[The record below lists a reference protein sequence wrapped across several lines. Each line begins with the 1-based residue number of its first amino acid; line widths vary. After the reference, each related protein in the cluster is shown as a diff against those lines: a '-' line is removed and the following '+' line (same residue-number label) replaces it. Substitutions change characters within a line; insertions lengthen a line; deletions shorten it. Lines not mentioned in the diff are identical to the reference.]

1 MDMRVINRVGEI
13 ASHSVGKYLQRVTLV
28 HQHIELFMHLSR
40 DLFMMY

>member
-40 DLFMMY
+40 YLFMMY